1 MKLVIGFLLGFAAG
15 AAAALLY
22 APRSGAETRAQLSSQ
37 ATAEWELAR
46 AQMHKGM
53 EGLQGQLESV
63 QSELQKLTEQQE
75 ELEEAIEEL
84 PEEEA

>member
-1 MKLVIGFLLGFAAG
+1 MEFVKGLLVGVALG

-22 APRSGAETRAQLSSQ
+22 APKSGAETRAQLSSQ
-37 ATAEWELAR
+37 ATAEWELAQ
-46 AQMHKGM
+46 AQTHKGM
-53 EGLQGQLESV
+53 ESVHAQLESV
-63 QSELQKLTEQQE
+63 QAELKKLTAQQE

>member
-1 MKLVIGFLLGFAAG
+1 MEFVKGLLVGLALG

-22 APRSGAETRAQLSSQ
+22 APKSGAETRAQLSSQ
-37 ATAEWELAR
+37 ATAEWELAQ

-53 EGLQGQLESV
+53 ESV
-63 QSELQKLTEQQE
+63 QAELGSVQAELKKLTAQQE